1 MCSPLGRK
9 PFLHYKILKY
19 DNLFFNL
26 FIVYACLSFFFQLCK
41 WWIVYNPS
49 DYILNLEC
57 KLFGVECLFTYY
69 IAKYLLSN
77 IDLCHLGIY
86 DIYVFCYLV
95 VSFNLMNIATL
106 FGIRYQEYKSKCPI
120 TLWKS
125 SAITF
130 YLMPNIKVWTS
141 SISPFLFSPT
151 HCTILAF

>member
-1 MCSPLGRK
+1 MGRK
-9 PFLHYKILKY
+9 SFLHYKILKY

-69 IAKYLLSN
+69 IAEYLLSN

-86 DIYVFCYLV
+86 RYVFCYLV
-95 VSFNLMNIATL
+95 ISFHLRNIATV
-106 FGIRYQEYKSKCPI
+106 FVVTSKFFAPKLHHLLVEKR
-120 TLWKS
+120 TTMAYLQVELLHS
-125 SAITF
+125 SYF
-130 YLMPNIKVWTS
+130 VCK
-141 SISPFLFSPT
+141 
-151 HCTILAF
+151 